1 VKRAAIAGLFL
12 LMAVP
17 QVVLAQEGK
26 GAMSIHAR
34 GTFTVAILPLSPAPA
49 EGLSRYSINK
59 EMRGDLEAA
68 TNGKCSLAG
77 TRSRESPAT

>member
-1 VKRAAIAGLFL
+1 MKRAAIAGLSL

-34 GTFTVAILPLSPAPA
+34 GTFTVVILPLSPAPA
-49 EGLSRYSINK
+49 PTG
-59 EMRGDLEAA
+59 
-68 TNGKCSLAG
+68 
-77 TRSRESPAT
+77 